1 MKRITQR
8 EKEILQ
14 YFGYGFTLSQIADRL
29 FLSIETVRSHKKN
42 IYRKLDI
49 STGVQLGMWIERNIN
64 SSFKVVA

>member
-14 YFGYGFTLSQIADRL
+14 YFGYGFTLNEIADRL

-64 SSFKVVA
+64 NPLRSVA